1 MLVGHV
7 FKSQTFKN
15 EAFGLFIDTF
25 LQGNMGVVKGCELYN
40 TNTSVT
46 VGEGYF
52 CIKGRFLQ
60 ILGDETKE
68 VSSNGYYSLIC
79 EIDLSKENT
88 KEDFN
93 QGSIK
98 VVSNTTSYP
107 TITQQDIN
115 NGGTMYQY
123 EFARFKVTDNG
134 ITDFTDRRTF
144 LNLESIYSK
153 INSDARLVLNQI
165 QEALDSV
172 LDESIY
178 LLKTKIVKEEGTDLN
193 NYTEEGRY
201 YFSTSV
207 TPTNIPAGVNGW
219 LEVLTCNENSIK
231 QIWYRFGTIN
241 SNDYMTYVRTK
252 DVNGWSNWRRFVTEQ
267 ELGTISSK
275 NYSRGTGTPSGGTD
289 GDLYDQYF

>member
-25 LQGNMGVVKGCELYN
+25 LQGNMGVVKGCELSN
-40 TNTSVT
+40 TNTTAT

-68 VSSNGYYSLIC
+68 VSGNGYYSLIC

-98 VVSNTTSYP
+98 VVSGISSYP
-107 TITQQDIN
+107 TLTQQDIN

-123 EFARFKVTDNG
+123 EFARFKVTDTG

-144 LNLESIYSK
+144 LNLESIFSK
-153 INSDARLVLNQI
+153 INEDATVVLNQI

-178 LLKTKIVKEEGTDLN
+178 LLKTEAEGKYVQKTETGTIISRNYSTGTD
-193 NYTEEGRY
+193 
-201 YFSTSV
+201 
-207 TPTNIPAGVNGW
+207 A
-219 LEVLTCNENSIK
+219 
-231 QIWYRFGTIN
+231 
-241 SNDYMTYVRTK
+241 
-252 DVNGWSNWRRFVTEQ
+252 
-267 ELGTISSK
+267 
-275 NYSRGTGTPSGGTD
+275 PSGGKD
-289 GDLYDQYF
+289 GDIYDQYFD

>member
-25 LQGNMGVVKGCELYN
+25 LQGNMGVVKGCELSN

-88 KEDFN
+88 KEEFN

-98 VVSNTTSYP
+98 VVSGTSTYP
-107 TITQQDIN
+107 TLTQQDIN
-115 NGGTMYQY
+115 NAGTMYQY
-123 EFARFKVTDNG
+123 EFARFRVTDTG

-153 INSDARLVLNQI
+153 INSNATAILNQI

-178 LLKTKIVKEEGTDLN
+178 LLKTEAEGKYVQKTETGTIISRNYSTGTD
-193 NYTEEGRY
+193 
-201 YFSTSV
+201 
-207 TPTNIPAGVNGW
+207 A
-219 LEVLTCNENSIK
+219 
-231 QIWYRFGTIN
+231 
-241 SNDYMTYVRTK
+241 
-252 DVNGWSNWRRFVTEQ
+252 
-267 ELGTISSK
+267 
-275 NYSRGTGTPSGGTD
+275 PSGGED
-289 GDLYDQYF
+289 GDLYDQYFD

>member
-1 MLVGHV
+1 MLIGHV

-25 LQGNMGVVKGCELYN
+25 LQGNMGVVKGCELSN

-68 VSSNGYYSLIC
+68 ISSNGYYSLIC
-79 EIDLSKENT
+79 EIDLTKENT
-88 KEDFN
+88 KEEFN

-98 VVSNTTSYP
+98 VVSGTSIYP
-107 TITQQDIN
+107 TLTQQDIN

-123 EFARFKVTDNG
+123 EFARFKVTDTG

-153 INSDARLVLNQI
+153 INSDATAVLNQI
-165 QEALDSV
+165 QQALDSV

-178 LLKTKIVKEEGTDLN
+178 VLKTDLESELGEYLLKSD
-193 NYTEEGRY
+193 
-201 YFSTSV
+201 
-207 TPTNIPAGVNGW
+207 A
-219 LEVLTCNENSIK
+219 
-231 QIWYRFGTIN
+231 GTIA
-241 SNDYMTYVRTK
+241 SR
-252 DVNGWSNWRRFVTEQ
+252 
-267 ELGTISSK
+267 
-275 NYSRGTGTPSGGTD
+275 NYSRGTAAPSGGSD

>member
-25 LQGNMGVVKGCELYN
+25 LQGNMGVVKGCELSN

-88 KEDFN
+88 KEEFN

-98 VVSNTTSYP
+98 VVSGTSTYP
-107 TITQQDIN
+107 TLTQQDIN
-115 NGGTMYQY
+115 NGGTLYQY
-123 EFARFKVTDNG
+123 EFARFRVSDSG
-134 ITDFTDRRTF
+134 IAEFTDRRTF

-153 INSDARLVLNQI
+153 INEDATAVLNQI
-165 QEALDSV
+165 QQALDSV

-178 LLKTKIVKEEGTDLN
+178 VLKTDLESELGEYLLKSDI
-193 NYTEEGRY
+193 
-201 YFSTSV
+201 
-207 TPTNIPAGVNGW
+207 
-219 LEVLTCNENSIK
+219 
-231 QIWYRFGTIN
+231 GTIA
-241 SNDYMTYVRTK
+241 
-252 DVNGWSNWRRFVTEQ
+252 
-267 ELGTISSK
+267 SK
-275 NYSRGTGTPSGGTD
+275 NYSRGTSAPSGGSD

>member
-1 MLVGHV
+1 MLIGHV

-25 LQGNMGVVKGCELYN
+25 LQGNMGVVKGCELSN

-46 VGEGYF
+46 VGGGYF

-68 VSSNGYYSLIC
+68 ISGNGYYSLIC

-98 VVSNTTSYP
+98 VISNTTSYP
-107 TITQQDIN
+107 TLTQQDIN

-123 EFARFKVTDNG
+123 EFARFKVTDTG

-153 INSDARLVLNQI
+153 INEDATTVLNQI

-178 LLKTKIVKEEGTDLN
+178 LLKTEAEGKYVQKTETGTIISRNYSTGTD
-193 NYTEEGRY
+193 
-201 YFSTSV
+201 
-207 TPTNIPAGVNGW
+207 A
-219 LEVLTCNENSIK
+219 
-231 QIWYRFGTIN
+231 
-241 SNDYMTYVRTK
+241 
-252 DVNGWSNWRRFVTEQ
+252 
-267 ELGTISSK
+267 
-275 NYSRGTGTPSGGTD
+275 PSGGED
-289 GDLYDQYF
+289 GDIYDQYFD

>member
-25 LQGNMGVVKGCELYN
+25 LQGNMGVVKGCELSN

-68 VSSNGYYSLIC
+68 ISGNGYYSLIC
-79 EIDLSKENT
+79 EINLSKENT
-88 KEDFN
+88 KEEFN

-98 VVSNTTSYP
+98 VISNTTSYP
-107 TITQQDIN
+107 TLTQQDIN
-115 NGGTMYQY
+115 FGGNLYQY
-123 EFARFKVTDNG
+123 EFARFRVTDSG

-153 INSDARLVLNQI
+153 INSDATTVLNQI
-165 QEALDSV
+165 QQALDRV

-178 LLKTKIVKEEGTDLN
+178 VLKTDLESELGEYLLKSDI
-193 NYTEEGRY
+193 
-201 YFSTSV
+201 
-207 TPTNIPAGVNGW
+207 
-219 LEVLTCNENSIK
+219 
-231 QIWYRFGTIN
+231 GTIA
-241 SNDYMTYVRTK
+241 SR
-252 DVNGWSNWRRFVTEQ
+252 
-267 ELGTISSK
+267 